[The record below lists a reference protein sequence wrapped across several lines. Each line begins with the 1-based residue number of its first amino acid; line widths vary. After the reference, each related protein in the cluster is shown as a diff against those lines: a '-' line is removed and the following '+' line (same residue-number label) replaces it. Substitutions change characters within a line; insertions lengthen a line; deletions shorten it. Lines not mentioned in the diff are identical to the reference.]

1 MKRKSMLAALL
12 AALLLVGCGAQAAPE
27 TTPVTETQSPVVETQ
42 PAPTQT
48 PTQMPAQP
56 AAEETVIPGEVIPVI
71 TGEQT
76 TVTVTTAD
84 EFLAA
89 IASDTE
95 ILVATEL
102 IDWSTATGYGEASG
116 ENWYWTDPFDGP
128 ELTISGVTNL
138 TIRGAGE
145 DRTNT
150 ISAVPR
156 YAYVLN
162 FENCANIYLE
172 GLTIGHTK
180 EPGSCRGGVVSFWNS
195 QDILIENC
203 GLYGCGT
210 WGVFGD
216 SSKNMQIVNNEIY
229 ECSIGGVTLTNCDDV
244 NIDGNTFWDLPT
256 EIAIYG
262 CGTVTLNGE
271 PVRDYNPRG

>member
-1 MKRKSMLAALL
+1 MNVKSMLA
-12 AALLLVGCGAQAAPE
+12 LLLTLVLLTGCAAQKAPETLPATQTQAAP
-27 TTPVTETQSPVVETQ
+27 VETEA
-42 PAPTQT
+42 APTQA
-48 PTQMPAQP
+48 PAQVP
-56 AAEETVIPGEVIPVI
+56 TETAVPIPEITPVI

-76 TVTVTTAD
+76 SITVTTAD

-95 ILVATEL
+95 IVVASEL

-116 ENWYWTDPFDGP
+116 EHWFWTDPFDGP
-128 ELTISGVTNL
+128 ELTVSGVTNL
-138 TIRGAGE
+138 TIRGAGQ

-172 GLTIGHTK
+172 GLTIGHTR
-180 EPGSCRGGVVSFWNS
+180 EPGSCRGGVVSFWSS

-210 WGVFGD
+210 WGVYGD
-216 SSKNMQIVNNEIY
+216 STKNMQIVNNEIY
-229 ECSIGGVTLTNCDDV
+229 ECSVGGVTLTNCDDV
-244 NIDGNTFWDLPT
+244 NIDGNTFRDLPT
-256 EIAIYG
+256 ETAIYG

-271 PVRDYNPRG
+271 PVWDYNPRG

>member
-1 MKRKSMLAALL
+1 MNVKSLL
-12 AALLLVGCGAQAAPE
+12 ALLLTLVLLTGCGTQKAPETLPATQTQAAP
-27 TTPVTETQSPVVETQ
+27 VETEA
-42 PAPTQT
+42 APTQA
-48 PTQMPAQP
+48 PTE
-56 AAEETVIPGEVIPVI
+56 AAAPIPEITPVI

-76 TVTVTTAD
+76 SVTVTTAD

-95 ILVATEL
+95 IVVACEL

-116 ENWYWTDPFDGP
+116 EHWFWTDPFDGP

-138 TIRGAGE
+138 TIRGAGQ

-180 EPGSCRGGVVSFWNS
+180 EPGYCRGGVVSFWNS
-195 QDILIENC
+195 QDVLVENC

-210 WGVFGD
+210 WGVYGD
-216 SSKNMQIVNNEIY
+216 STKNMQIVNNEIY
-229 ECSIGGVTLTNCDDV
+229 ECSVGGVTLTNCDDV
-244 NIDGNTFWDLPT
+244 NIDGNTFRDLPT
-256 EIAIYG
+256 ETAIYG

-271 PVRDYNPRG
+271 PVWDYNPRG

>member
-1 MKRKSMLAALL
+1 MNVKSMLA
-12 AALLLVGCGAQAAPE
+12 LLLTLVLLTGCGAQKAPE
-27 TTPVTETQSPVVETQ
+27 TLPATQIQAALVETEA
-42 PAPTQT
+42 APTQAPAQT
-48 PTQMPAQP
+48 PT
-56 AAEETVIPGEVIPVI
+56 ETAVPIPEITPVI

-76 TVTVTTAD
+76 SVTVTTAD

-89 IASDTE
+89 IASNTE
-95 ILVATEL
+95 IVVATEL
-102 IDWSTATGYGEASG
+102 IDWSTATGYGEATG
-116 ENWYWTDPFDGP
+116 EHWFWTDPFDGP

-138 TIRGAGE
+138 TIRGAGQ

-172 GLTIGHTK
+172 GLTIGHTR
-180 EPGSCRGGVVSFWNS
+180 EPGSCRGGVVSFWSS

-210 WGVFGD
+210 WGVYGD
-216 SSKNMQIVNNEIY
+216 STKNMQIVNNEIY
-229 ECSIGGVTLTNCDDV
+229 ECSVGGVTLTNCDDV
-244 NIDGNTFWDLPT
+244 NIDGNTFRDLPT
-256 EIAIYG
+256 ETAIYG
-262 CGTVTLNGE
+262 CGTVTLNG
-271 PVRDYNPRG
+271 VAVWDYNPQG

>member
-1 MKRKSMLAALL
+1 MNVKSMLA
-12 AALLLVGCGAQAAPE
+12 LLLTLVLLTGCVAQKAPE
-27 TTPVTETQSPVVETQ
+27 TLPATQTQTAPVETEA
-42 PAPTQT
+42 APTQA
-48 PTQMPAQP
+48 PAQVP
-56 AAEETVIPGEVIPVI
+56 TETAVPIPEITPVI

-76 TVTVTTAD
+76 SVTVTTAD

-95 ILVATEL
+95 IVVATEL

-116 ENWYWTDPFDGP
+116 EHWFWTDPFDGP

-138 TIRGAGE
+138 TIRGAGQ

-172 GLTIGHTK
+172 GLTIGHTR
-180 EPGSCRGGVVSFWNS
+180 EPGSCRGGVVSFWSS

-210 WGVFGD
+210 WGVYGD
-216 SSKNMQIVNNEIY
+216 STKNMQIVNNEIY
-229 ECSIGGVTLTNCDDV
+229 ECSVGGVTLTNCDDV
-244 NIDGNTFWDLPT
+244 NIDGNTFRDLPT
-256 EIAIYG
+256 ETAIYG

-271 PVRDYNPRG
+271 PVWDYNPRG

>member
-1 MKRKSMLAALL
+1 MKPKSLLAALL
-12 AALLLVGCGAQAAPE
+12 ALVMLAGCASQTAPE
-27 TTPVTETQSPVVETQ
+27 TTPVTEAPVVETQ
-42 PAPTQT
+42 PAPTQA
-48 PTQMPAQP
+48 PTLPP
-56 AAEETVIPGEVIPVI
+56 TEAATEPVPVSAP
-71 TGEQT
+71 QT
-76 TVTVTTAD
+76 SVTVTSAD

-89 IASDTE
+89 IVSDTE

-116 ENWYWTDPFDGP
+116 AYWYWTDPFDGP
-128 ELTISGVTNL
+128 ELTIRNVSNL

-162 FENCANIYLE
+162 FENCADIRLE
-172 GLTIGHTK
+172 NLTIGHTK

-195 QDILIENC
+195 QDITVEDC

-210 WGVFGD
+210 WGVYGE
-216 SSKNMQIVNNEIY
+216 SSKNIQIVNNEIY
-229 ECSIGGVTLTNCDDV
+229 ECSVGGVTLTNCDDV
-244 NIDGNTFWDLPT
+244 NIDGNTFRDLPT
-256 EIAIYG
+256 EVSIYG
-262 CGTVTLNGE
+262 CGIVT
-271 PVRDYNPRG
+271 RDGASVPDHNPRG

>member
-1 MKRKSMLAALL
+1 MKRKMIVAAALAVLMLAGC
-12 AALLLVGCGAQAAPE
+12 AAREVAPEVVTTAPVVPETQSPTVPAAPE
-27 TTPVTETQSPVVETQ
+27 TTAPAETEPFVLSVT
-42 PAPTQT
+42 
-48 PTQMPAQP
+48 
-56 AAEETVIPGEVIPVI
+56 PVI
-71 TGEQT
+71 TTTQT
-76 TVTVTTAD
+76 SVTVTTAD

-89 IASDTE
+89 IAPDTE
-95 ILVATEL
+95 IVVAAEL

-116 ENWYWTDPFDGP
+116 EYWYWTDPFDGP
-128 ELTISGVTNL
+128 ELTIQSVTNL

-145 DRTNT
+145 DRTANT

-180 EPGSCRGGVVSFWNS
+180 EPGACRGGVVSFWNS

-210 WGVFGD
+210 WGVEAN
-216 SSKNMQIVNNEIY
+216 SSKNIQIVSNEIY
-229 ECSIGGVTLTNCDDV
+229 ECSIGGVTLANCDDV
-244 NIDGNTFWDLPT
+244 NIDGNTFRDLPK
-256 EIAIYG
+256 EISIYG
-262 CGTVTLNGE
+262 CGNVTQDGQA
-271 PVRDYNPRG
+271 VQDYSPRG